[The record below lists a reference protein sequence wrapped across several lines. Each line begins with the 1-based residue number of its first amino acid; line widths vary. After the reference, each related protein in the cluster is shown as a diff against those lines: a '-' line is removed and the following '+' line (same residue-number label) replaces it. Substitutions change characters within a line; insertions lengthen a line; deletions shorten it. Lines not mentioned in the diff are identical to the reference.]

1 MSEHRTHLG
10 GETARDEENSARVG
24 SVVTVDT
31 EVVSLEDVITLI
43 TGIEYIVLTTTDPKD
58 AEVTIV
64 VLRKEKIEYWRI
76 LTSSLGWK
84 CLTKLWLSVTISFHE
99 TTT

>member
-31 EVVSLEDVITLI
+31 GALSLEDVITLI
-43 TGIEYIVLTTTDPKD
+43 TGVGYIVLTATDPKD
-58 AEVTIV
+58 AVVTTV
-64 VLRKEKIEYWRI
+64 DLKKERGLNTGEY
-76 LTSSLGWK
+76 
-84 CLTKLWLSVTISFHE
+84 
-99 TTT
+99 